1 MCSPDE
7 NWRPIHI
14 PSNHRS
20 EMPPPLHWTGN
31 PVHHGGSKRI
41 DLARI
46 GLPGEVLICSLVS
59 FANLEPIEKVA
70 CVLKEPREEIV
81 MHRQLFTAPLFQVKE
96 QGPDYLLYK
105 LHGLLRLAIPFGVA
119 ASSMGEDGPG

>member
-1 MCSPDE
+1 MHD
-7 NWRPIHI
+7 
-14 PSNHRS
+14 
-20 EMPPPLHWTGN
+20 
-31 PVHHGGSKRI
+31 GGAELVY
-41 DLARI
+41 LARI

-96 QGPDYLLYK
+96 QGPHYLLYR

-119 ASSMGEDGPG
+119 ACGMGENGPG